1 MTPEVT
7 KKQVL
12 VSDLI
17 AALGGDL
24 LGASGTAIRA
34 IAPLEDAGADAIS
47 FLSNPK
53 YEAQLA
59 TTQAACVIVSPKLAD
74 AAAARQGAGTVACC
88 IVAPDPYLYFARL
101 TQWWAANMRKPRA
114 TPAIHPTAT
123 VAADAVIGRDVE
135 VGPHAVIESG
145 AVLGDGVRIGAHTI
159 VEQDARIGAH
169 TRLAPHVVF
178 GHDCV
183 IGERSMLHSG
193 VVIGADGFGFAPTK
207 RSDGAPGVEWVK
219 IEQLGAVRIGDGVE
233 IGANTCVDRGALGD
247 TVIADGVIIDNL
259 VQIAHNVKIGKGT
272 AIAVAPRSAP
282 TASWPARRGSTDTSG
297 SLTACRSA
305 RRPTSATASTS
316 PAPTPA
322 CGPSRTPHRG
332 RRTPPPC
339 AGSMSCA
346 SACVPWKRR
355 RHD

>member
-145 AVLGDGVRIGAHTI
+145 A
-159 VEQDARIGAH
+159 H

-272 AIAVAPRSAP
+272 AIAGATAIAGSAEIGANCIVAGAARINGHIRITDGVQIGP
-282 TASWPARRGSTDTSG
+282 TANISNSIDKPGAYAGMWPFEDAASWQKNAAALRGLYELRQRVRALEKKTT
-297 SLTACRSA
+297 
-305 RRPTSATASTS
+305 
-316 PAPTPA
+316 
-322 CGPSRTPHRG
+322 
-332 RRTPPPC
+332 
-339 AGSMSCA
+339 
-346 SACVPWKRR
+346 
-355 RHD
+355 